1 MLKDLHE
8 KDFAQLKSSQKQTE
22 PKLTHVK
29 ILNIDKEIAKNLAM
43 YGNPLG
49 LFRKNGKNG
58 NKKIQPGKNNKTWI
72 EK

>member
-1 MLKDLHE
+1 MLKDLKDE
-8 KDFAQLKSSQKQTE
+8 KDIAQLKSSQKQPE

-29 ILNIDKEIAKNLAM
+29 ILNIDKEIARNLAM

-49 LFRKNGKNG
+49 LFRKSNG
-58 NKKIQPGKNNKTWI
+58 NKKIQSGKNTKKTWI